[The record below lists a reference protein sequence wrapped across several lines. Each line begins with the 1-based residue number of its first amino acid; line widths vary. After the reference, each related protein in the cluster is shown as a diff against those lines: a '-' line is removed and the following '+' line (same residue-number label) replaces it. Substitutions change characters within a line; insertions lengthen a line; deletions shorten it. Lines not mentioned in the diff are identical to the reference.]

1 MKRKTVNVDYLLMQ
15 LSELMKYYNEDSEEE
30 PESEADKLPEEFKLE
45 DSTFITNE
53 FVTYFSDLK
62 KQYS

>member
-1 MKRKTVNVDYLLMQ
+1 
-15 LSELMKYYNEDSEEE
+15 MKYYNEDSEEE